1 MAEDASVKPLVDPL
15 LTILVTM
22 LDQFARLTKQ
32 VLDMSGGKRSAGGS

>member
-1 MAEDASVKPLVDPL
+1 
-15 LTILVTM
+15 